1 MSVLESIVRDVQAR
15 LQVREQQVSLA
26 EIKDLAKRAPAPR
39 NAMAALRGP
48 GAVTVMAEIK
58 RKSPD
63 VGLLALIPDPA
74 DLARKYEEGGAA
86 MVSCTTNAQ
95 HFGGSFEDLRSVR
108 QAVKVPIL
116 SKDFVI
122 SPYQIHEARAH
133 GADMVLLFATILDQ
147 EQLKSLIERIESLGM
162 SALVEVQSRLEV
174 VRALD
179 AGAEAIGV
187 NARNLHTLEV
197 DRSNFE
203 QVIDVIPADVVA
215 VAESGV
221 RGPHDVF
228 KYAQAGADSVLV
240 GQSLVTAEDPQT
252 CVADMVSA
260 AQHPA
265 LLSDRKQRIKRGVV
279 ERQFELYHQ
288 D

>member
-1 MSVLESIVRDVQAR
+1 MSVLESIVSDVQKR
-15 LQVREQQVSLA
+15 LTIREEQVSLA
-26 EIKDLAKRAPAPR
+26 EIKQLAKRAPAPR

-63 VGLLALIPDPA
+63 AGLLALIPDPA
-74 DLARKYEEGGAA
+74 GLAKQYEEGGAA
-86 MVSCTTNAQ
+86 IISCTTDAKY
-95 HFGGSFEDLRSVR
+95 FGGSMEDLTAVR
-108 QAVKVPIL
+108 QAVRIPIL

-122 SPYQIHEARAH
+122 SPYQIHEARAA
-133 GADMVLLFATILDQ
+133 GADMVLLFATILNQ
-147 EQLKSLIERIESLGM
+147 EQLKSFIERIESLGM
-162 SALVEVQSRLEV
+162 TALVEVQSRLEV
-174 VRALD
+174 FRVLD
-179 AGAEAIGV
+179 AGAKAIGV
-187 NARNLHTLEV
+187 NARNLHTMKV

-203 QVIDVIPADVVA
+203 QIIDVIPADVVT

-265 LLSDRKQRIKRGVV
+265 LMSDRKKRIKRGVV